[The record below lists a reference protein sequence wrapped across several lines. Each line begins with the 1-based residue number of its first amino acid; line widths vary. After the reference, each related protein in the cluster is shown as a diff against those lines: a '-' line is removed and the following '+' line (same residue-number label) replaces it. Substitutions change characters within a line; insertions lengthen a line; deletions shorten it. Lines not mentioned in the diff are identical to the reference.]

1 MGYTYTKKFFT
12 VSPKLKLKLG
22 ILIFHLL
29 HLATLNVWQ
38 DPPVHTSKPLGWS
51 TPKDQETKIPLLC
64 LKEAGRNG
72 PRRVESLLAPTDRV
86 SPGSEGSCRSRLQ
99 GPLPGSAGPEGREWN
114 FTLTQQRRKRK

>member
-1 MGYTYTKKFFT
+1 MGYTYTKKFFM
-12 VSPKLKLKLG
+12 VYPKLKLKLG
-22 ILIFHLL
+22 ILNFHLL

-38 DPPVHTSKPLGWS
+38 DPPVHTAKPLGWS
-51 TPKDQETKIPLLC
+51 PPKDQETKIPLLC
-64 LKEAGRNG
+64 LKETGRNG

-99 GPLPGSAGPEGREWN
+99 SPLPGSAGPEGREWN